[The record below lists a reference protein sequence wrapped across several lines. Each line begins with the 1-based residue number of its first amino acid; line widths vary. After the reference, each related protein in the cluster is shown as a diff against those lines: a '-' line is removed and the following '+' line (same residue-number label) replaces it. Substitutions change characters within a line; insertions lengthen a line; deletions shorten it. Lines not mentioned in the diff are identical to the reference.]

1 MTDEQNPNEWLPIER
16 LLSEHNITA
25 IESIAVGG
33 SLQVYD
39 EFNSRILANDHDASD
54 YLSLAFAL
62 NLINERKNRL
72 DKERPYFL
80 YYSEYDEWDSLHSP
94 LNGFGWTRSNLPTL
108 PPRWLTLI
116 RYLGEGTA
124 KLAKSI
130 KDGSLQIYSFNG
142 LTLHAN
148 DNDYSDV
155 NSKAFVLK
163 ILADRQG
170 RINYPEP
177 EYEHLHNYC
186 TEDEIHSLQ
195 RFGWYEDSL
204 PQFQLINPHF
214 SLLNEVT
221 LGVIKTSLEDG
232 NEVHDKPDANITEWS
247 TGESKQNNVILP
259 KKQFKNPQKAPK
271 KSKLKQQQDAI
282 LEVISIKQFDPMEIP
297 DGEKGTI
304 KDICKT
310 DYDELFKAE
319 NSFDRAWKNGIRTLW
334 KMKHY
339 DSYAHRGNA

>member
-108 PPRWLTLI
+108 PPRWLTLV

-148 DNDYSDV
+148 DNDCSDV

-186 TEDEIHSLQ
+186 TKAEIHSLE

-204 PQFQLINPHF
+204 PQFHSIDPHYSPINLA
-214 SLLNEVT
+214 SQ
-221 LGVIKTSLEDG
+221 
-232 NEVHDKPDANITEWS
+232 
-247 TGESKQNNVILP
+247 GESRPPTEGRKGINGLRDADAKEWFDEKSKDDKWSIENMTEPQVIRALKAREANKTKDKLWSSGFTDWNRGQKIWDKRKAG
-259 KKQFKNPQKAPK
+259 KKQLLP
-271 KSKLKQQQDAI
+271 
-282 LEVISIKQFDPMEIP
+282 
-297 DGEKGTI
+297 
-304 KDICKT
+304 
-310 DYDELFKAE
+310 
-319 NSFDRAWKNGIRTLW
+319 
-334 KMKHY
+334 
-339 DSYAHRGNA
+339 

>member
-1 MTDEQNPNEWLPIER
+1 MTDEQNPNEWLSIER
-16 LLSEHNITA
+16 LLMEHNITA

-39 EFNSRILANDHDASD
+39 EFNSRILAHDHDASD

-72 DKERPYFL
+72 DKERPYYL
-80 YYSEYDEWDSLHSP
+80 HYSGYDEWVSETSP

-108 PPRWLTLI
+108 PPRWLTLV

-130 KDGSLQIYSFNG
+130 KDGRLQIYSFNG
-142 LTLHAN
+142 LTSHAN
-148 DNDYSDV
+148 DNDCSDV

-186 TEDEIHSLQ
+186 TKAEIHSLE

-204 PQFQLINPHF
+204 PQFHLIDPHY
-214 SLLNEVT
+214 SPINLV
-221 LGVIKTSLEDG
+221 SQ
-232 NEVHDKPDANITEWS
+232 
-247 TGESKQNNVILP
+247 GESRPPIERRKGINGLRDADAQEWFDEKSKDNKWNIENMTEVKIINALQNREKEKESQYKLWASGFKEWNRGQTIWSKRKAGK
-259 KKQFKNPQKAPK
+259 KKQSMF
-271 KSKLKQQQDAI
+271 
-282 LEVISIKQFDPMEIP
+282 
-297 DGEKGTI
+297 
-304 KDICKT
+304 
-310 DYDELFKAE
+310 
-319 NSFDRAWKNGIRTLW
+319 
-334 KMKHY
+334 
-339 DSYAHRGNA
+339 